1 MALNKNQPTYQ
12 LGCNRGAADWS
23 KVEPIL
29 DKHLVSVFKTV
40 RIVV

>member
-12 LGCNRGAADWS
+12 LGCNRGGADWT

>member
-1 MALNKNQPTYQ
+1 MALNKNQSTYKI
-12 LGCNRGAADWS
+12 GCTRGGADWT

-29 DKHLVSVFKTV
+29 EKHLVSVFKTV